1 MRMQGYCDVYKWTI
15 LKRTSPEVKCL
26 HPTSSRREM
35 CTLSVSDVIYH
46 KFSHGAAFY
55 TLNGKNV
62 NVMLEFFL
70 QSVNVHQIKDGRNG
84 VVNNQIQDWSFR
96 LDGIFH
102 NSTQDQVFD
111 TVASSIVTQALDGYN
126 GEF

>member
-1 MRMQGYCDVYKWTI
+1 MFSPWDEKVDDNFCELTGKG
-15 LKRTSPEVKCL
+15 LKL
-26 HPTSSRREM
+26 
-35 CTLSVSDVIYH
+35 
-46 KFSHGAAFY
+46 
-55 TLNGKNV
+55 V
-62 NVMLEFFL
+62 NFDIF

-111 TVASSIVTQALDGYN
+111 TVSSNIVTSALDGYN
-126 GEF
+126 GECHICFHLLQVLYHTDI